1 MTLGLWQNRS
11 SWGCLTDVLNNSGIR
26 QKDEAG
32 HSTENDESDG
42 SDGSDVEENKI
53 FKELTSEI
61 DEIISL

>member
-1 MTLGLWQNRS
+1 MSDIIL
-11 SWGCLTDVLNNSGIR
+11 IR
-26 QKDEAG
+26 AIRCGGARANDG
-32 HSTENDESDG
+32 VENEE

>member
-1 MTLGLWQNRS
+1 ML
-11 SWGCLTDVLNNSGIR
+11 DALNNSGTR
-26 QKDEAG
+26 QKDETEQL
-32 HSTENDESDG
+32 TENDESDG